1 MSSLVRIMYYGLKKA
16 FPDLTVVSEE
26 RESQDP
32 DVPMPVLDNKVS
44 LPPPR
49 PQRVISVMRVIPACP
64 AESRSLPSPSRLSY
78 PCQMSETDPT
88 TPYPANG
95 NKNIY
100 HPTLLTSPLPFFWLC
115 S

>member
-1 MSSLVRIMYYGLKKA
+1 MYYGLKKA

-49 PQRVISVMRVIPACP
+49 PLPPA
-64 AESRSLPSPSRLSY
+64 SI
-78 PCQMSETDPT
+78 Q
-88 TPYPANG
+88 
-95 NKNIY
+95 
-100 HPTLLTSPLPFFWLC
+100 
-115 S
+115 